1 MLHTLPLLP
10 RLLASQ
16 NQQNCP
22 SRTLSPRPDS
32 RKAGRLSEGDNRL
45 PASVLA
51 FFSAMPCSGLAF
63 CSDMPCSVLGG
74 RLALGDLSEQNLDP
88 YPTQSQAFTG
98 YLMAQITEHCI
109 AASPHISAWATGQPL
124 LVPLGQRVTNPA
136 GLTAQQDTGYTRL
149 RGCTA
154 EVGSKS
160 QGTWKRFCSRSRST
174 PYCPPIF
181 WIDSTP
187 SPHFT
192 TLTAAEHIHK

>member
-22 SRTLSPRPDS
+22 SCTLSSSPDS
-32 RKAGRLSEGDNRL
+32 RKVGRLSEGDNRL

-51 FFSAMPCSGLAF
+51 FFSG
-63 CSDMPCSVLGG
+63 MPCSVLGG

-109 AASPHISAWATGQPL
+109 AVSPISQ
-124 LVPLGQRVTNPA
+124 LGQQDSPCWYPWASGSPTGWVDCTTGHRIYKA
-136 GLTAQQDTGYTRL
+136 QGLH
-149 RGCTA
+149 
-154 EVGSKS
+154 
-160 QGTWKRFCSRSRST
+160 SRSREQVSGNLEE
-174 PYCPPIF
+174 I
-181 WIDSTP
+181 
-187 SPHFT
+187 
-192 TLTAAEHIHK
+192 LL